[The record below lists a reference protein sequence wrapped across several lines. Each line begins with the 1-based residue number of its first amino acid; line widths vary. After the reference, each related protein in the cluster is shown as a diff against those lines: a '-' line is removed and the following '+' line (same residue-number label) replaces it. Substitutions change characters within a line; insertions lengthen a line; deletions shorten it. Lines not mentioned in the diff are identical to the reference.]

1 MWNIHVPR
9 GRASFWSTPRVATFG
24 KDYHW
29 KSAIHGF
36 SVTLRMLRV
45 KSDKSDWLRIRND
58 FSAHAQKIPEVV
70 IPEVVI
76 PEVVI
81 PEVVFLGADQQKE
94 RGL

>member
-1 MWNIHVPR
+1 
-9 GRASFWSTPRVATFG
+9 
-24 KDYHW
+24 
-29 KSAIHGF
+29 
-36 SVTLRMLRV
+36 MLRV